1 MKIKVL
7 TETEKDQI
15 LNWIKRKKF
24 SNLNNLCIAF
34 NEFIRKLYRKHI
46 RHKYRLLLD
55 DFRSE
60 CYLMILDCAK
70 NFKGS
75 TFGQLVSYIEETVN
89 KRVLTMSEKHKKFC
103 KKDILGDLEDNLAYE
118 KYLFLIDFEEQLL
131 STMTLESNCDRY
143 LCGKISEYELEL
155 LKEFIYGRDLKDFA
169 ERRGVKY
176 ESVIRALAR
185 AKEKIKKVIES
196 LHINSAYDDYVLP

>member
-7 TETEKDQI
+7 TEKEKNEI
-15 LNWIKRKKF
+15 LNCIKKRKF

-34 NEFIRKLYRKHI
+34 NEFIRNLYRKYI
-46 RHKYRLLLD
+46 RYKYRLLLD

-60 CYLMILDCAK
+60 CHLIILNCAK
-70 NFKGS
+70 KFKGS
-75 TFGQLVSYIEETVN
+75 TFGQLVNYIEETVS
-89 KRVLTMSEKHKKFC
+89 KRVITISKKHKKFC
-103 KKDILGDLEDNLAYE
+103 KKDILGDFEDNSAYE
-118 KYLFLIDFEEQLL
+118 RYLFLIDFEEQLL
-131 STMTLESNCDRY
+131 STMTLESNYDRY
-143 LCGKISEYELEL
+143 LYGKISEYELEL
-155 LKEFIYGRDLKDFA
+155 LKEFICGGDLKAFA

-185 AKEKIKKVIES
+185 AKEKVKKVIES

>member
-7 TETEKDQI
+7 TETEKDEI

-24 SNLNNLCIAF
+24 SKLNNLCIAF
-34 NEFIRKLYRKHI
+34 NEFIRNLYRKYI

-89 KRVLTMSEKHKKFC
+89 KRVLTISEKHKKFC

-118 KYLFLIDFEEQLL
+118 KYLLLIDFEEQLL

-155 LKEFIYGRDLKDFA
+155 LKEFIYGGDLKAFA
-169 ERRGVKY
+169 ERREVKY
-176 ESVIRALAR
+176 ESVMKALKR
-185 AKEKIKKVIES
+185 AKEKVKKVIEA
-196 LHINSAYDDYVLP
+196 LRIKSAYDLS

>member
-7 TETEKDQI
+7 TEMEKDEI

-24 SNLNNLCIAF
+24 SKLNNLCIAF
-34 NEFIRKLYRKHI
+34 NEFIRNLYKKYI

-75 TFGQLVSYIEETVN
+75 TFGQLVNYIEETVS
-89 KRVLTMSEKHKKFC
+89 KRVLTMSKKHKKFC

-155 LKEFIYGRDLKDFA
+155 LKEFIYGGDLKAFA
-169 ERRGVKY
+169 EHRGVKY
-176 ESVIRALAR
+176 ESVIRALTR
-185 AKEKIKKVIES
+185 AKEKVKKVIES
-196 LHINSAYDDYVLP
+196 LHINSTYDDYVLP